1 MNDRLES
8 APPAAG
14 PESGDAATAAR
25 PRPRR
30 RSGAGEAIGN
40 ALVGFDYAVFRAT
53 KPPAIM
59 VEAAK
64 PVRGLSGEGGRLLS
78 IDFPED
84 VPDPPVPPLQP
95 LASEDGL
102 G

>member
-1 MNDRLES
+1 M
-8 APPAAG
+8 PP
-14 PESGDAATAAR
+14 EVGDEAVTST
-25 PRPRR
+25 PTPRR
-30 RSGAGEAIGN
+30 RRRGGAAEVVGN

-53 KPPAIM
+53 KPPAIL

-84 VPDPPVPPLQP
+84 VPSDAPP
-95 LASEDGL
+95 LASDRGL

>member
-1 MNDRLES
+1 MTGD
-8 APPAAG
+8 
-14 PESGDAATAAR
+14 ESGTST
-25 PRPRR
+25 PTPRR
-30 RSGAGEAIGN
+30 RRRGGATEVIGN

-53 KPPAIM
+53 KPPAIL

-84 VPDPPVPPLQP
+84 APPDAPPV
-95 LASEDGL
+95 AFDRGL